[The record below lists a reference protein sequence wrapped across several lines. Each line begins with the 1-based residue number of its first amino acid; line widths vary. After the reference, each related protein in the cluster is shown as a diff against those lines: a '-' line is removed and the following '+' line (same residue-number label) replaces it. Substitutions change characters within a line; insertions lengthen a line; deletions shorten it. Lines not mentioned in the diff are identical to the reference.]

1 MLVEMQEREWYEGA
15 EVDALIHRLIHI
27 VKEIVNTRRD
37 LFEAERKETQEKDLA
52 IDHAYEAGLT
62 SVSAIDQFAKRG
74 ASVWSLTAKDFR
86 TDLMQLID
94 ERDLLKDLLEHARA
108 S

>member
-37 LFEAERKETQEKDLA
+37 LFEAERKETQES
-52 IDHAYEAGLT
+52 GP
-62 SVSAIDQFAKRG
+62 S
-74 ASVWSLTAKDFR
+74 
-86 TDLMQLID
+86 TD
-94 ERDLLKDLLEHARA
+94 R
-108 S
+108 